1 MIRGLA
7 LAALAFVAA
16 PAAAETVAIVN
27 AHIFTMGPAGE
38 IARGTILIRDDRIAA
53 VGPDVAVPAD
63 ARKID
68 AGGRIVTPGLIA
80 TGTGLGA
87 LEVRSVEAANDRAA
101 RMPGISAAF
110 DVGDGLDPDALPIP
124 IARLGGITRAIDT
137 PLYDDRGGP
146 DQLFAGQAAAV
157 TLAGPDM
164 LMRRGVAMVLEAG
177 EGGAARAGG
186 ARGAEIAALRAI
198 LDAVR
203 AIGHGGAAPGDSF
216 GLSHADLQA
225 LVPVVDGRMPLMVT
239 VHRAS
244 DIKEMLAFA
253 EEQHLRLILE
263 GASEAWRV
271 ADAIARARVPVVLI
285 PVRNIPASF
294 AQLGATLENARR
306 LQAAGVTVAFEG
318 NGNTRERE
326 LRYNAGNA
334 VAVGLPWRDGLAAI
348 TINPARIFGIADR
361 VGSLEPGKDADLVI
375 WSGDPLDTLG
385 RADAIFIRGRAQPMV
400 SRQTLLRDRY
410 LPLILHPQAQGGPT
424 K

>member
-1 MIRGLA
+1 MIRTLA
-7 LAALAFVAA
+7 PAALAFVAP
-16 PAAAETVAIVN
+16 PAAAGTVAVVN

-38 IARGTILIRDDRIAA
+38 IKRGVVLIRDDHIAA

-63 ARKID
+63 ARTID

-87 LEVRSVEAANDRAA
+87 LEVRSVEEANDRATRLA
-101 RMPGISAAF
+101 GISAAF
-110 DVGDGLDPDALPIP
+110 DLGDGLDPDALPIP
-124 IARLGGITRAIDT
+124 IARLGGVTRAIDT

-146 DQLFAGQAAAV
+146 HQLFAGQAAAV
-157 TLAGPDM
+157 MLAGPDM
-164 LMRRGVAMVLEAG
+164 LMRRGVAMVLETG

-186 ARGAEIAALRAI
+186 ARGAEIAVLRAI
-198 LDAVR
+198 FDVVR
-203 AIGHGGAAPGDSF
+203 TIGHGGATPSDSF

-225 LVPVVDGRMPLMVT
+225 LVPVVEGRMPLMVT

-244 DIKEMLAFA
+244 DIRDILAFA
-253 EEQHLRLILE
+253 REQHLRLILE

-271 ADAIARARVPVVLI
+271 ADEIAEAHVPVVLT
-285 PVRNIPASF
+285 PVRNTPASF

-334 VAVGLPWRDGLAAI
+334 VAVGLPWREGLAAI
-348 TINPARIFGIADR
+348 TVNPARIFGIADR

-385 RADAIFIRGRAQPMV
+385 RADAVFIRGQAQPMV

-410 LPLILHPQAQGGPT
+410 LPIILHPPAQGGTT